1 METVE
6 MTDLFEAFRECGCTP
21 KAVPQKLA
29 ADCTKSEKAMFAGFI
44 CGYQYAEKLN
54 NTRVTLSASST
65 ADDVKSCTE

>member
-21 KAVPQKLA
+21 EAVPQKLA
-29 ADCTKSEKAMFAGFI
+29 ADCTESEKAMFAGFI
-44 CGYQYAEKLN
+44 CGYQYSEMLS
-54 NTRVTLSASST
+54 TRVTLSASST